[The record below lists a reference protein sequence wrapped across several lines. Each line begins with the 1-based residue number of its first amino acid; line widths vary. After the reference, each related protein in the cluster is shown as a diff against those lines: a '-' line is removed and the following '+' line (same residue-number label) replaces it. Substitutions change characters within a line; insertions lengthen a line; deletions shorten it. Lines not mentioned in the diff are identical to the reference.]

1 MDLINYVNMN
11 TVKNPH
17 HVDARIIHEN
27 DFTQV
32 VHILLKPG
40 EELIKHAALIDLFFY
55 VLEGTGIVEIGD
67 KKLSVIQDDL
77 INSPKNIPHTL
88 HNNSNDN
95 FRVLVVKTP
104 KPSESQ
110 NKAALQNILKST

>member
-1 MDLINYVNMN
+1 MNLVNYKKMN

-32 VHILLKPG
+32 VHVLLKPG

-55 VLEGTGIVEIGD
+55 VLEGDGIAEIGD
-67 KKLSVIQDDL
+67 KKLSVFQDDL
-77 INSPKNIPHTL
+77 INSPKNIPHSL
-88 HNNSNDN
+88 HNTSNAD

-104 KPSESQ
+104 KPSGLQ
-110 NKAALQNILKST
+110 NKIALQNILKMT